1 MYPFLLPSRWIYS
14 VFLYEDVFLCHVLFL
29 SVFSHSVNVWIKPL
43 SYERTDDFFVCSD
56 SLGSVEQTMCT
67 LFNIIKYQLM

>member
-1 MYPFLLPSRWIYS
+1 MKMYFMS
-14 VFLYEDVFLCHVLFL
+14 CLFL
-29 SVFSHSVNVWIKPL
+29 SVFSHSINVWIKPL